1 MKSKNIIVLQE
12 VYGHL
17 TEIYE
22 SALITIADIE
32 PFLKKSI
39 DNLKANK
46 ETETIGENKSAIPK
60 RSYILNYYT
69 KKESERVIHFALE
82 CLTDLING
90 KGSVLSMWALDPS
103 IFSLL
108 IKHSG
113 LLNKVSYLLFV
124 FELVRATYCLLT
136 G

>member
-1 MKSKNIIVLQE
+1 MQE

-17 TEIYE
+17 TEMYE

-39 DNLKANK
+39 SNRKSMDENEKSNTTMTRTMKHSYLQHRYTRNEA
-46 ETETIGENKSAIPK
+46 ET
-60 RSYILNYYT
+60 
-69 KKESERVIHFALE
+69 VICFSLE
-82 CLTDLING
+82 CLSHLVNA

-108 IKHSG
+108 INHSG
-113 LLNKVSYLLFV
+113 LLKKVS
-124 FELVRATYCLLT
+124 
-136 G
+136 